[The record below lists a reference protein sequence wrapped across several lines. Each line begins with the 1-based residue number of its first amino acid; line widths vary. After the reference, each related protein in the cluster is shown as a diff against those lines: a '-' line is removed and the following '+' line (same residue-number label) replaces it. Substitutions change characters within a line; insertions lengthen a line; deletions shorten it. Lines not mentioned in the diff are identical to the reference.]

1 MRNVFLVLSA
11 LLLFVSCQ
19 KEKSAG
25 ESYETIVV
33 DLEQRKTVQEE
44 AAFSDFSPLLLE
56 VTDESMLGY
65 IAKVVCSGDRL
76 YVLSM
81 MEPTVFIFD
90 KSGKFRSKLAKGQGP
105 GEVIFVSDAT
115 VYNDTLFVLDNYR
128 SIKAYDLD
136 GHFLGEKM
144 KIEGPYFSIHFTP
157 EGLYLLDPNINRR
170 SEHNLHV
177 LTNTGKEELYL
188 PKNKWLQEV
197 SIASYYA
204 MRDRYIVWPLSDKV
218 YRIEEKTGRVYPV
231 YWIDFKGKWIEAQE
245 FKESVK
251 NDDMNHYVRWLKDV
265 MDMPDG
271 GLFFGFKY
279 DRDYYVKYRDGECR
293 LYAHLLKDCPN
304 PEMNAAAVGAYQG
317 SLIYVYAP
325 EALQKYKEEH
335 PQSKLA
341 TFEWLNQSAENLNP
355 ILFFVPVGDK

>member
-265 MDMPDG
+265 MDMPDS

-293 LYAHLLKDCPN
+293 
-304 PEMNAAAVGAYQG
+304 
-317 SLIYVYAP
+317 
-325 EALQKYKEEH
+325 
-335 PQSKLA
+335 
-341 TFEWLNQSAENLNP
+341 
-355 ILFFVPVGDK
+355 